1 MEILLLILLI
11 AAANALPVSDGK
23 SRLKFYLNNL
33 KTNFHEDEKIW
44 KSELLFGKLKFDI
57 FLIISF
63 Y

>member
-33 KTNFHEDEKIW
+33 KTNFHEDEKI
-44 KSELLFGKLKFDI
+44 
-57 FLIISF
+57 
-63 Y
+63 